1 MAPDHSA
8 SLDMARVEWE
18 STGYDKIDFQ
28 FAKSFFGHEGCQ
40 AVVHEEHPGRQTV
53 IPCRFGNG
61 WLCSCHTIS

>member
-28 FAKSFFGHEGCQ
+28 FAKSFFGH
-40 AVVHEEHPGRQTV
+40 
-53 IPCRFGNG
+53 
-61 WLCSCHTIS
+61 